1 MVTERICGVEDVPT
15 GEARRFD
22 LGNLRVAV
30 VRCGDDWFA
39 VGDRCTHQDISLA
52 EGEVHVDTLE
62 IECWKHGSCF
72 SLETGVPSSL
82 PATRAVPVYSL
93 RIDGT
98 DVLIEVP

>member
-1 MVTERICGVEDVPT
+1 MVAERICGIEDVPS

-22 LGNLRVAV
+22 LGELRVAV
-30 VRCGDDWFA
+30 VRCGDRWFA
-39 VGDRCTHQDISLA
+39 VGDRCTHQDISLG

-82 PATRAVPVYSL
+82 PATRPVPVYSL

-98 DVLIEVP
+98 NVLIEVP